1 MSVTVFLSNTNI
13 QIVVGSGVSGGVKV
27 KKLVSVSVPNG
38 AVLNGVVMDESALV
52 LAIKECW
59 KLNSIP
65 KGDVTLILNSP
76 QLRANFIDMPLLPE
90 KKTTEFVQRES
101 KDSRMTK
108 PVTAWYPVESNKKT
122 KTQKVISET
131 ADAQF
136 INTYVDI
143 FNRAGIRLL
152 DIHDGVTLAINLL
165 KGTTRNKTLVYMIL
179 DGTSLVTIF
188 FSKGQYYYHSTK
200 RVFNQPGTTEFTREI
215 FGAISE
221 IRQFA
226 SAQKLDDAI
235 EEIQFAGLGE
245 QQVVRLADDMSAFDN
260 SIKLSSVV
268 SPSYVKSKDGIK
280 QFPYFV
286 YPIAGLAKLG
296 VPRLDILTANK
307 KSEDRFVRRK
317 KALKVILPAGGFLLL
332 LILTYLSLLVINVL
346 KQNQLK
352 ELNRVNKDPA
362 TVEAVNRYEQITN
375 VITGVGSRQ
384 GGLNVF
390 HKYIDSYPIPDSEIN
405 KIIKNAA
412 DKYGVVVIVNSYNA
426 DTGIFSIT
434 AQSGEVEQINQFI
447 ADLMKMNNFEKID
460 YTGYS
465 AIDNFIESG
474 KSGWQINVVCTL
486 APRDSETAKTEKE
499 A

>member
-13 QIVVGSGVSGGVKV
+13 QIVVGSGVNGGVKV

-52 LAIKECW
+52 SAIKECW
-59 KLNSIP
+59 SINKLP

-76 QLRANFIDMPLLPE
+76 QLRANIIDMPLMPE

-101 KDSRMTK
+101 KDARLTK
-108 PVTAWYPVESNKKT
+108 PITAWYPVELNKKA

-165 KGTTRNKTLVYMIL
+165 KGATRNRTVVYMIL

-188 FSKGQYYYHSTK
+188 FSKGQYFYHSTK
-200 RVFNQPGTTEFTREI
+200 RIFNQPGSTEFTREI

-226 SAQKLDDAI
+226 SAQKLDDSI

-245 QQVVRLADDMSAFDN
+245 QQVIRLADDMSDIDSN
-260 SIKLSSVV
+260 IKLSSVTC
-268 SPSYVKSKDGIK
+268 PSYVRSKDGIK
-280 QFPYFV
+280 QYPYFV
-286 YPIAGLAKLG
+286 YPIAGLTKLG
-296 VPRLDILTANK
+296 SPRLDIMMANR
-307 KSEDRFVRRK
+307 KSEDKFVRRK
-317 KALKVILPAGGFLLL
+317 RALKWILPAAGLMFVLVM
-332 LILTYLSLLVINVL
+332 IYASLMIVNIL
-346 KQNQLK
+346 KQKQLT
-352 ELNRVNKDPA
+352 ELNRINSDPA
-362 TVEAVNRYEQITN
+362 TVEAVNRYEKITN

-384 GGLNVF
+384 GGLNMF

-412 DKYGVVVIVNSYNA
+412 DKYGVTVIVNSYNA
-426 DTGIFSIT
+426 ETGVFRIT
-434 AQSGEVEQINQFI
+434 AQSSEVEKINQFI
-447 ADLMKMNNFEKID
+447 ADLMKMDNFQKID

-465 AIDNFIESG
+465 SIDEKKKENNG
-474 KSGWQINVVCTL
+474 GWQINVVCTL
-486 APRDSETAKTEKE
+486 APSNTNNTNAKEEK
-499 A
+499 